1 MTITSIQVA
10 LFIFLALMLRQII
23 SFAKLNKQ
31 ENVNASIKER

>member
-1 MTITSIQVA
+1 MTITFMQVV

-31 ENVNASIKER
+31 ENINVSIKER